1 MFPGWTEDNTIKW
14 YIIFSFLTCGMMTWS
29 NNYELSVLAKPS
41 KLILTGMGM
50 IEAGKLSNS

>member
-1 MFPGWTEDNTIKW
+1 
-14 YIIFSFLTCGMMTWS
+14 MTWS